1 MARRSSS
8 SNSGGLLA
16 KTGLFALLAG
26 LAYWA
31 FNHFSGKKP
40 EDPSGQGPKIE
51 LPANSSGNPE
61 TPPTAEIPSTI
72 PDEVLPAT
80 PPGDELIHHTWYAL
94 AYDETHE
101 QAAWTVHELTRE
113 RLNANWAERPAT
125 FLPDP
130 AVRTESATP
139 RDYNGS
145 GYDRGHLVPA
155 ADMAFREEA
164 INETFYMSNISPQLH
179 AFNGGVW
186 RELEENTRDW
196 ARKFNKLYV
205 VSGPV
210 LTKPGL
216 GQIGFSK
223 VTVPAYFYKVLLA
236 PEQHR
241 AIAFVMPNQ
250 LSARP
255 LMDYAFTIDQVEKLT
270 GLDFFPQLLKGLDE
284 ELEGSLDKGAWPVN
298 AKRYELRVDKWNQQ
312 SN

>member
-8 SNSGGLLA
+8 SNSGGFLA

-31 FNHFSGKKP
+31 FSQFSGKKP
-40 EDPSGQGPKIE
+40 EDPAEQGPRTEI
-51 LPANSSGNPE
+51 PSTSSE
-61 TPPTAEIPSTI
+61 TPNQAPTAEIPSTI
-72 PDEVLPAT
+72 PDEILPAV
-80 PPGDELIHHTWYAL
+80 PGGDELIRHTWFAL

-113 RLNANWAERPAT
+113 HLNENWAERPAT

-139 RDYNGS
+139 RDYSGS

-164 INETFYMSNISPQLH
+164 ITETFYMSNMSPQVH
-179 AFNGGVW
+179 AFNAGIW

-196 ARKFNKLYV
+196 ARKFKRLYV

-223 VTVPAYFYKVLLA
+223 VTVPAYFYKILLA
-236 PEQHR
+236 PDQRR
-241 AIAFVMPNQ
+241 AIAFVLPNQ
-250 LSARP
+250 SSTKP

-270 GLDFFPQLLKGLDE
+270 GLDFFPNLLKGLDE
-284 ELEGSLDKGAWPVN
+284 ELEGSLDKDAWPIN

-312 SN
+312 AN

>member
-8 SNSGGLLA
+8 PDSGGFLF

-31 FNHFSGKKP
+31 FNQFSGKKP
-40 EDPSGQGPKIE
+40 DENPIPRPTTE
-51 LPANSSGNPE
+51 LPSD
-61 TPPTAEIPSTI
+61 TAPQQGQSPDTAPASTI
-72 PDEVLPAT
+72 PDELLPST
-80 PPGDELIHHTWYAL
+80 PQGSELVRHTWYAL
-94 AYDETHE
+94 AYDESHE
-101 QAAWTVHELTRE
+101 QASWTVHELTRD
-113 RLNANWAERPAT
+113 RLNENWAERPAT

-164 INETFYMSNISPQLH
+164 ISETFFMSNISPQLH

-196 ARKFNKLYV
+196 ARKFKKLYV

-223 VTVPAYFYKVLLA
+223 VTVPAYFYKILLA
-236 PEQHR
+236 PDQRR

-250 LSARP
+250 RSDKP
-255 LMDYAFTIDQVEKLT
+255 LMDYAVTIDQVEKIT
-270 GLDFFPQLLKGLDE
+270 GIDFFPRLLSGLDE
-284 ELEGSLDKGAWPVN
+284 ELEASFDKNAWPVN
-298 AKRYELRVDKWNQQ
+298 DKRYQLRLPKWN
-312 SN
+312 NN